1 MLVLFLVLA
10 TALAVL
16 LSSWRAVPGRVQL
29 LGVLGVVN
37 LSVFLALPSTSAT
50 SSERE
55 LVDLLLTV
63 TVVLSIGLSCAIL
76 WEGVKATRAGLS
88 IWKPLF
94 GFLVTAADLPPG
106 TSPLS
111 KLDLGPFEVH
121 SMV

>member
-88 IWKPLF
+88 IWKLLL
-94 GFLVTAADLPPG
+94 GFLVTAACPTLLFG
-106 TSPLS
+106 LVQAV
-111 KLDLGPFEVH
+111 GPVY
-121 SMV
+121 